1 MTTFKKYILG
11 SVFALTLLFQFSCKK
26 EFLEIEPKG
35 QKILQTTNDYE
46 QVLNV
51 SNIQTFLPANI
62 YMGDEM
68 AAMESFITE
77 VPIRMQRLYRYDD
90 RIYDAGATPDEFSS
104 ASSNEAIYIRRL
116 YVFNKVINNVMDS
129 EGGTEV
135 QKTAIMSEA
144 RVLRAICNFM
154 FLSDFSKPY
163 NASTATTDL
172 GIPDITKSDVTQTNF
187 ARLSQKEN
195 YDLMIKDITEAIP
208 NLGVLTHRRKIS
220 KLTAY
225 AVLARIY
232 FAMNNYAAAKTNLD
246 LAFLE
251 MPKANIPLA
260 LYDYNIVLNPAGGS
274 QSWLPHTGFGYS
286 ANKPQVIN
294 DTETIFNIDATKTLF
309 SAPNTF
315 VLSERTVG
323 LFDPADKR
331 LNKSDPMDIDE
342 ASTYP
347 NGMRRPLFNFS
358 AEDVGPVLP
367 DLYLMRAEARARAND
382 LTGAVQDV
390 QALRVKRTSATA
402 APVPTGIAGN
412 QQALVRF
419 ILDERI
425 RELCYTGARWLDMR
439 RLSQDPIYKDHVK
452 YSHDLFNDAGD
463 VVKSFP
469 LKPERFA
476 LKFGEVVLG
485 TSQGLQENP

>member
-11 SVFALTLLFQFSCKK
+11 SAFALTLLLQLSCKK

-35 QKILQTTNDYE
+35 QKILETTNDYE
-46 QVLNV
+46 QVLNI
-51 SNIQTFLPANI
+51 SNISTILPANT

-68 AAMESFITE
+68 AAMQSFFDAL
-77 VPIRMQRLYRYDD
+77 PLRMQRLFKYDD
-90 RIYDAGATPDEFSS
+90 RIYDAAATPNEFSAAS
-104 ASSNEAIYIRRL
+104 ASEAIYIRRL

-129 EGGTEV
+129 EGGTEA
-135 QKTAIMSEA
+135 QKTAIRSEA

-163 NASTATTDL
+163 NATTATIDL
-172 GIPDITKSDVTQTNF
+172 GIPDITKSDVNQTNF
-187 ARLSQKEN
+187 VRLSQKEN

-225 AVLARIY
+225 TFLARIY
-232 FAMNNYAAAKTNLD
+232 FAMNDYTAAKINLD

-251 MPKANIPLA
+251 IPKANIPLG

-294 DTETIFNIDATKTLF
+294 DTETIFNIDATKTIF
-309 SAPNTF
+309 SAPDAF
-315 VLSERTVG
+315 VLSDRTVA

-331 LNKSDPMDIDE
+331 LNKSDPMDFDW
-342 ASTYP
+342 AFTYP
-347 NGMRRPLFNFS
+347 KNMRRPQFTFS
-358 AEDVGPVLP
+358 DDVGPVLP
-367 DLYLMRAEARARAND
+367 DLYLMRAEARARTND

-425 RELCYTGARWLDMR
+425 RELFYTGARWLDMR
-439 RLSQDPIYKDHVK
+439 RLSQDPIYKDHVR

-476 LKFGEVVLG
+476 MKFGEVVLG
-485 TSQGLQENP
+485 TSKGLQENP

>member
-1 MTTFKKYILG
+1 MTTFKKYMLG
-11 SVFALTLLFQFSCKK
+11 SAFALVLLFQFSCKK
-26 EFLEIEPKG
+26 EFLEIVPKG
-35 QKILQTTNDYE
+35 QKVLKTTNDYE
-46 QVLNV
+46 QVLNI

-68 AAMESFITE
+68 AAMEPFFNELPT
-77 VPIRMQRLYRYDD
+77 RMQRLFKYAD

-129 EGGTEV
+129 EGGTEA
-135 QKTAIMSEA
+135 QKMAVRSEA
-144 RVLRAICNFM
+144 SVLRAICNFM
-154 FLSDFSKPY
+154 FLSDYSKPY
-163 NASTATTDL
+163 NAVTAATDL
-172 GIPDITKSDVTQTNF
+172 GIPDITKSDVNQTNF
-187 ARLSQKEN
+187 VRLSQKEN
-195 YDLMIKDITEAIP
+195 YDLMIKDITESIP

-225 AVLARIY
+225 VFLARIY
-232 FAMNNYAAAKTNLD
+232 FAMNNYTEAKTNLD

-251 MPKANIPLA
+251 IQKANIPLG
-260 LYDYNIVLNPAGGS
+260 LYDYNVVLNPAGGA

-294 DTETIFNIDATKTLF
+294 DTETIFNIDAIKITF
-309 SAPNTF
+309 SAPDTY
-315 VLSERTVG
+315 VLSEETVN
-323 LFDPADKR
+323 LFDSSDRR
-331 LNKSDPMDIDE
+331 LYKSDVYDFNETAI
-342 ASTYP
+342 YP
-347 NGMRRPLFNFS
+347 RGMRRPLFTFTD
-358 AEDVGPVLP
+358 DVGPTLP
-367 DLYLMRAEARARAND
+367 DLYLMRAEARARTND
-382 LTGAVQDV
+382 LAGAVQDV
-390 QALRVKRTSATA
+390 QALRVKRTSAAA
-402 APVPTGIAGN
+402 APVPAGIAGN

-425 RELCYTGARWLDMR
+425 RELFFSGSRWLDMR
-439 RLSQDPIYKDHVK
+439 RLSQDPIYRDHVK
-452 YSHDLFNDAGD
+452 YTHKTFNENGTLAQ
-463 VVKSFP
+463 SYI

>member
-11 SVFALTLLFQFSCKK
+11 SAFALTLLLQLSCKK

-35 QKILQTTNDYE
+35 QKILETTNDYE
-46 QVLNV
+46 QVLNI
-51 SNIQTFLPANI
+51 SNISTILPANT

-68 AAMESFITE
+68 AAMQSFFDAL
-77 VPIRMQRLYRYDD
+77 PLRMQRLFKYED
-90 RIYDAGATPDEFSS
+90 RIYDAEATPNEFSATS
-104 ASSNEAIYIRRL
+104 GSESIYIRRL

-135 QKTAIMSEA
+135 QKTAIRSEA

-163 NASTATTDL
+163 NATSATTDL
-172 GIPDITKSDVTQTNF
+172 GIPDITKSDVNQTNF
-187 ARLSQKEN
+187 VRLSQKEN

-225 AVLARIY
+225 TFLARIY
-232 FAMNNYAAAKTNLD
+232 FAMNDYTAAKTNLD

-251 MPKANIPLA
+251 IPKANIPLA
-260 LYDYNIVLNPAGGS
+260 LYDYNVVLNPAGGS

-294 DTETIFNIDATKTLF
+294 DTETIFNIDATKTIF
-309 SAPNTF
+309 SAPDAF
-315 VLSERTVG
+315 VLSDRTVA

-331 LNKSDPMDIDE
+331 LNKSDPMDFDW
-342 ASTYP
+342 AFTYP
-347 NGMRRPLFNFS
+347 KNMRRPQFTFS
-358 AEDVGPVLP
+358 DDVGPVLP
-367 DLYLMRAEARARAND
+367 DLYLMRAEARARTND
-382 LTGAVQDV
+382 LAGAVQDV

-402 APVPTGIAGN
+402 APVPTSIAGN

-425 RELCYTGARWLDMR
+425 RELFYTGARWLDMR

-463 VVKSFP
+463 VVKSFT

-485 TSQGLQENP
+485 TSKGLQENP